1 VYNEDSHKGTTNG
14 GGFVQGKMMI
24 LSFAENKRSHGI
36 LIGLSQHRKI
46 YHIGWFDRTSQKKQG
61 WMFYNFRCTVLFSL
75 YIIITTI
82 LHHSFVIYITAQD
95 FEDGLFDTAPSSIVY
110 TPTTSSTNAVRYV
123 TVNIPNAGQVIGKR
137 MIGGIDFFGSI
148 PYAAPPVGS
157 LRWSPP
163 EPITPWSPS
172 KLDATQFGPD
182 CWQLVDPIL
191 NPGADTTLMSEDC
204 LYLNLYTPAG
214 AYSTA
219 ATTSTSATTSNVY
232 TGSRG
237 NLKPVLVW
245 LHGGAFQQGGAR
257 RPEYDG
263 RQLADRNTIVVTIN
277 YRLGALGFLVSSS
290 DGLYGNF
297 GLMDQRAALHWVK
310 ENIIYFGGDPDNV
323 TLFGE
328 SAGAVMTVLHLM
340 MEHQNHD
347 DPKRTS
353 NERLFHKAIVQSN
366 PLGLQ
371 FRSVVVAD
379 FIGEAFK
386 VCTSELVSIFLVPLI

>member
-1 VYNEDSHKGTTNG
+1 MVRFRGPMDSAGS
-14 GGFVQGKMMI
+14 MMLPTMTRYRRTM
-24 LSFAENKRSHGI
+24 LSMCIALMI
-36 LIGLSQHRKI
+36 PQLIS
-46 YHIGWFDRTSQKKQG
+46 
-61 WMFYNFRCTVLFSL
+61 
-75 YIIITTI
+75 
-82 LHHSFVIYITAQD
+82 AQE
-95 FEDGLFDTAPSSIVY
+95 FEDGLFDGP
-110 TPTTSSTNAVRYV
+110 TSSSTTTTTTNTVRFV

-137 MIGGIDFFGSI
+137 MIGGIDFFGGI

-163 EPITPWSPS
+163 EPVTPWSPS

-182 CWQLVDPIL
+182 CWQLVDPVI
-191 NPGADTTLMSEDC
+191 NPGTDTSQMSEDC
-204 LYLNLYTPAG
+204 LYLNIYTPAG
-214 AYSTA
+214 AYSA
-219 ATTSTSATTSNVY
+219 ASSSSYSTLNSNKQ
-232 TGSRG
+232 
-237 NLKPVLVW
+237 NLKPVMVW
-245 LHGGAFQQGGAR
+245 LHGGAFQMGGAR

-263 RQLADRNTIVVTIN
+263 RQLADRGTIVVTIN

-310 ENIIYFGGDPDNV
+310 ENIINFGGDPDNV

-340 MEHQNHD
+340 MENRNIHD
-347 DPKRTS
+347 DNTVNQGDVPKRS
-353 NERLFHKAIVQSN
+353 RSKRLFHKAIIQSN

-379 FIGEAFK
+379 FIGEALK
-386 VCTSELVSIFLVPLI
+386 VRIYR

>member
-1 VYNEDSHKGTTNG
+1 
-14 GGFVQGKMMI
+14 MI
-24 LSFAENKRSHGI
+24 RKLLMRYIRSV
-36 LIGLSQHRKI
+36 HRLWI
-46 YHIGWFDRTSQKKQG
+46 ALVVI
-61 WMFYNFRCTVLFSL
+61 
-75 YIIITTI
+75 
-82 LHHSFVIYITAQD
+82 HHYKEYRLWIQAQD
-95 FEDGLFDTAPSSIVY
+95 FEDGLFDTSTSLPSSSS
-110 TPTTSSTNAVRYV
+110 TSSTSNTVRYV

-137 MIGGIDFFGSI
+137 MIGGIDFFGGI

-163 EPITPWSPS
+163 EPVTPWSPS

-182 CWQLVDPIL
+182 CWQIVDPVI
-191 NPGADTTLMSEDC
+191 NPGTDTSQMSEDC
-204 LYLNLYTPAG
+204 LYLNIYTPAG
-214 AYSTA
+214 AYSA
-219 ATTSTSATTSNVY
+219 APSSSNSNNNNNNVNMNSPHSTKQT
-232 TGSRG
+232 
-237 NLKPVLVW
+237 LKPVMVW

-263 RQLADRNTIVVTIN
+263 RQLADRGTIVVTIN

-310 ENIIYFGGDPDNV
+310 ENIINFGGDPDNV

-340 MEHQNHD
+340 MENRHVHD
-347 DPKRTS
+347 SHWRQGDAPKRTRS
-353 NERLFHKAIVQSN
+353 KRLFHKAIIQSN

-379 FIGEAFK
+379 FIGEALK
-386 VCTSELVSIFLVPLI
+386 VSIFTVRLCNCFSFSC

>member
-1 VYNEDSHKGTTNG
+1 
-14 GGFVQGKMMI
+14 MMRYGRA
-24 LSFAENKRSHGI
+24 L
-36 LIGLSQHRKI
+36 Q
-46 YHIGWFDRTSQKKQG
+46 
-61 WMFYNFRCTVLFSL
+61 SL
-75 YIIITTI
+75 YIALTLIHRLTDQLLIN
-82 LHHSFVIYITAQD
+82 AQD
-95 FEDGLFDTAPSSIVY
+95 FEDGLFDTTSASS
-110 TPTTSSTNAVRYV
+110 TTSTSNTVRFV

-137 MIGGIDFFGSI
+137 MIGGIDFFGGI

-163 EPITPWSPS
+163 EPVTPWSPS

-182 CWQLVDPIL
+182 CWQLVDPVI
-191 NPGADTTLMSEDC
+191 NPGTDTSQMSEDC
-204 LYLNLYTPAG
+204 LYLNIFTPAG
-214 AYSTA
+214 AYSA
-219 ATTSTSATTSNVY
+219 APSFSNNHLN
-232 TGSRG
+232 SNSHKQ
-237 NLKPVLVW
+237 NLKPVMVW
-245 LHGGAFQQGGAR
+245 LHGGAFQMGGAR

-263 RQLADRNTIVVTIN
+263 RQLADRGTIVVTIN

-310 ENIIYFGGDPDNV
+310 ENIINFGGDPDNV

-340 MEHQNHD
+340 MENRNLHD
-347 DPKRTS
+347 DTRSPGEVPKRTRS
-353 NERLFHKAIVQSN
+353 KRLFHKAIIQSN

-379 FIGEAFK
+379 FIGEALK
-386 VCTSELVSIFLVPLI
+386 VHT

>member
-1 VYNEDSHKGTTNG
+1 
-14 GGFVQGKMMI
+14 MMMMHRI
-24 LSFAENKRSHGI
+24 QMQI
-36 LIGLSQHRKI
+36 RKI
-46 YHIGWFDRTSQKKQG
+46 APLVIMFHPLVLLEYRCLMVVNAQGFD
-61 WMFYNFRCTVLFSL
+61 
-75 YIIITTI
+75 
-82 LHHSFVIYITAQD
+82 
-95 FEDGLFDTAPSSIVY
+95 DGLLFDTITSTTTVPSASSSSS
-110 TPTTSSTNAVRYV
+110 SSTTATTNPVRFV
-123 TVNIPNAGQVIGKR
+123 TVTLPNSGQVMGKR
-137 MIGGIDFFGSI
+137 MMAGIDFFGGI
-148 PYAAPPVGS
+148 PYAAPPVGA

-163 EPITPWSPS
+163 EPVTPWAPS

-182 CWQLVDPIL
+182 CWQLVDPVI
-191 NPGADTTLMSEDC
+191 NPSTDTSQMSEDC

-214 AYSTA
+214 SAQQRYSTE
-219 ATTSTSATTSNVY
+219 TQS
-232 TGSRG
+232 
-237 NLKPVLVW
+237 LKPVLVW

-263 RQLADRNTIVVTIN
+263 RQLADRGTIVVTIN

-290 DGLYGNF
+290 DGLYGNY

-340 MEHQNHD
+340 MENRNTNRD
-347 DPKRTS
+347 DLYYADNDPKRRKKK
-353 NERLFHKAIVQSN
+353 RLFHKAIIQSN

-379 FIGEAFK
+379 FIGEALK
-386 VCTSELVSIFLVPLI
+386 VRNLIRNVIESKRSGGSSLIESSFIYVHVFIFSS